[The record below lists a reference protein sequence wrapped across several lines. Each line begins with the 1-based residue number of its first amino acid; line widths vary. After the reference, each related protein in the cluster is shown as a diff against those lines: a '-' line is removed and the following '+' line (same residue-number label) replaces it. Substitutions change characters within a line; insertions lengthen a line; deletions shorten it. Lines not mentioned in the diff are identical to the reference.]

1 MAHQGL
7 GFFNSKGQYFKS
19 PEEAT
24 QSDLASLLGRI
35 GEGDS
40 LAPGIAVM
48 LLERREDVERI
59 FAEHDAMLAEREK
72 AMEDN
77 SDLAENV
84 TRLRKLKENNQ
95 QQG

>member
-72 AMEDN
+72 AMEDD